1 MKLYT
6 AEEAAE
12 VLSLS
17 KWTVWKYGREGKLKA
32 VRFGRTVRYELEVSD
47 ESNADHRPCD
57 HHGDVYGDSCRNSY
71 SDRSELGEINGGSK
85 EKRTRRHADL

>member
-12 VLSLS
+12 ILSLS

-32 VRFGRTVRYELEVSD
+32 VRFGRTVRYELEVNH
-47 ESNADHRPCD
+47 ENADEHYWAHRSD
-57 HHGDVYGDSCRNSY
+57 GDVHGNSCGDRY
-71 SDRSELGEINGGSK
+71 SNCGKLGG
-85 EKRTRRHADL
+85 

>member
-17 KWTVWKYGREGKLKA
+17 KWTVWKYGREGKIKA
-32 VRFGRTVRYELEVSD
+32 VRFGRTVRYDLEGGTD
-47 ESNADHRPCD
+47 EVRICSE
-57 HHGDVYGDSCRNSY
+57 
-71 SDRSELGEINGGSK
+71 DRLQGFP
-85 EKRTRRHADL
+85 L

>member
-12 VLSLS
+12 ILSLS

-32 VRFGRTVRYELEVSD
+32 VRFGRTVRYELEGSHESD
-47 ESNADHRPCD
+47 ESDRKHHRP
-57 HHGDVYGDSCRNSY
+57 HHRDGDVYGNSRGNSY
-71 SDRSELGEINGGSK
+71 SYCSKLGG
-85 EKRTRRHADL
+85 

>member
-17 KWTVWKYGREGKLKA
+17 KWTVWKYGREGKIKA
-32 VRFGRTVRYELEVSD
+32 VRFGRTVRYDLEGGTGWQDTSQD
-47 ESNADHRPCD
+47 
-57 HHGDVYGDSCRNSY
+57 G
-71 SDRSELGEINGGSK
+71 RSQ
-85 EKRTRRHADL
+85 

>member
-17 KWTVWKYGREGKLKA
+17 KWMVWKYGREGKIKT
-32 VRFGRTVRYELEVSD
+32 VRFGRTVRYDLEGGKNVQ
-47 ESNADHRPCD
+47 ADYHIPQ
-57 HHGDVYGDSCRNSY
+57 VYEGR
-71 SDRSELGEINGGSK
+71 
-85 EKRTRRHADL
+85 